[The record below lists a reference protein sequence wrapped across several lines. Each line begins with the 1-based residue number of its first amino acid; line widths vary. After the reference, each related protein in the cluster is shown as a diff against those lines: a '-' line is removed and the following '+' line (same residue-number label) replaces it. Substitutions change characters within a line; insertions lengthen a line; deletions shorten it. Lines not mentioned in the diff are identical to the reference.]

1 MFLAGAGCIFVGFI
15 LCVSGVHGEQNSIC
29 ALKGSSVNLT
39 CSAQHPTSNKKWY
52 IRYSGGSETELSA
65 HGSHVKYRVSEED
78 HFTLTVNDLREND
91 THTYCCKGPTSTS
104 DTCQQRGIHLRVTD
118 LQLKVF
124 PTTEGQTVTL
134 MCSTSCP
141 LTEKPAAY
149 IWYKNREFLYEDWSP
164 WYQELVSSE
173 EAVRYSC
180 AIKGYED
187 LRAPAVS
194 VDSVTATCFSVT
206 YAKGTMCSYKH
217 TSVDESCSITHP
229 TETHVQRTP
238 PDTSGHVRLTC
249 NTSCVMTDPLTSVTW
264 YKNRQIQRTEEKKQL
279 LVPITSADS
288 FSCTV
293 KGHEYLHSAD
303 ICAEEKNCWSVNHVS
318 RRVCALK
325 GFSVNI
331 SAQYS
336 HPDYQQPE
344 SKFWCK
350 VKRNSEE
357 ESEQLSEEAHN
368 VTYYDN
374 TKNKHI
380 LMFKYLKQTDSAEY
394 IFRIKAEDGI
404 KQSYSPGVTLF
415 VTDLKVQ
422 ITPSA
427 VVTEGQTVRLT
438 CSTSCPLTDTAY
450 IWYFNSR
457 PLNLSHSQNKHL
469 LLDPVSSQ
477 HAGRY
482 YCSVR
487 KGTKS
492 IRANEKTLTVQSI
505 TGKWE
510 AAAAGVSAA
519 LLALILVMVF
529 LWIRKKKLSRQAPT
543 NTTFDNLEQYDVIAA
558 QPAEEELHYSDVHFS
573 KNNPDPLYSVLQN
586 KEQVPYAEVNFRTNT
601 TPE

>member
-1 MFLAGAGCIFVGFI
+1 
-15 LCVSGVHGEQNSIC
+15 
-29 ALKGSSVNLT
+29 
-39 CSAQHPTSNKKWY
+39 
-52 IRYSGGSETELSA
+52 
-65 HGSHVKYRVSEED
+65 
-78 HFTLTVNDLREND
+78 
-91 THTYCCKGPTSTS
+91 
-104 DTCQQRGIHLRVTD
+104 
-118 LQLKVF
+118 
-124 PTTEGQTVTL
+124 

-187 LRAPAVS
+187 LRAPEVS

-206 YAKGTMCSYKH
+206 YAKGTMCSYKQ

-238 PDTSGHVRLTC
+238 PDTPGHVRLTC
-249 NTSCVMTDPLTSVTW
+249 NTSCVMTDPLTSVTL
-264 YKNRQIQRTEEKKQL
+264 YRNRQIQRTEEKKQV
-279 LVPITSADS
+279 LVPNTSADS

-357 ESEQLSEEAHN
+357 ESEQLSEEAHD

-380 LMFKYLKQTDSAEY
+380 LMFKHLKQTDSAEY
-394 IFRIKAEDGI
+394 IFRIKADDGI
-404 KQSYSPGVTLF
+404 KLSYSPGVTLF
-415 VTDLKVQ
+415 VTDLKVK

-487 KGTKS
+487 SSKTS
-492 IRANEKTLTVQSI
+492 LRSSEETLTVRSI
-505 TGKWE
+505 TGKWEE

-519 LLALILVMVF
+519 LLALILVVVF
-529 LWIRKKKLSRQAPT
+529 LWIRKTSSPDRLLQTQLLTTWSSMMSSQRNQQRRNFTTVMSTSQRTTRILCTPYSKIKSRS
-543 NTTFDNLEQYDVIAA
+543 LM
-558 QPAEEELHYSDVHFS
+558 L
-573 KNNPDPLYSVLQN
+573 
-586 KEQVPYAEVNFRTNT
+586 R
-601 TPE
+601 